1 MGTADRDEFTDDA
14 QYQRLLRGLREAR
27 SAQLWDVR
35 LNTRRAVQWLCA
47 RLERD
52 LSVSVNHECE
62 RAALLR
68 LAATVAEATGDAVRA
83 GRWRGRFVAAQDHLA
98 RIGVAIDE

>member
-1 MGTADRDEFTDDA
+1 MGTADRNEFTDDA

-52 LSVSVNHECE
+52 LSVDVVRWTFDGVDRGQRSDQWADSIRACFASFE
-62 RAALLR
+62 R
-68 LAATVAEATGDAVRA
+68 E
-83 GRWRGRFVAAQDHLA
+83 GRSSG
-98 RIGVAIDE
+98 